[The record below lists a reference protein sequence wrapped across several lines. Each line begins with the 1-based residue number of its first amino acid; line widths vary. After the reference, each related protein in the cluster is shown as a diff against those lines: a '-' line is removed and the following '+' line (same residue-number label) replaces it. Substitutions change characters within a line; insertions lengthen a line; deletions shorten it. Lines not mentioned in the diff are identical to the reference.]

1 MNIQPLKISYEK
13 HKSARV
19 ASSLYLAKI
28 FSIAVLCS
36 AIATQSYAANKES
49 DNTPSANKI
58 KPTAIVNIAVAANF
72 KSTLQL
78 LVDHFLSDYRNNNK
92 PNMRI
97 ISGSTGAL
105 YAQITQGA
113 PFDIFFAAD
122 TKRPKQLQ
130 KDKLIKNEKLSI
142 YAKGQIALVVNKK
155 NFSNA
160 SVKDTCPLLFKGQ
173 DIVKQISAHKDQ
185 PQVLTLA
192 IANPRTAPYG
202 NAAIQ
207 LFESMPEAFADYRIV
222 RGKNILHAQQ
232 LLLNGNADIAA
243 LSSAQ
248 ASHPSMVNFLFC
260 PIDQQ
265 LYSSIEQSMAII
277 EQNQRKTVADDIVL
291 AFYQYIKSAD
301 AQSIIANQGYI
312 NNGIA
317 IQ

>member
-1 MNIQPLKISYEK
+1 MNIQYLKFSYQSS
-13 HKSARV
+13 KSARF
-19 ASSLYLAKI
+19 ASGLNLAKI
-28 FSIAVLCS
+28 LGVVVLCCS
-36 AIATQSYAANKES
+36 IATQSFAANSEL
-49 DNTPSANKI
+49 PSKNKTQQAVI
-58 KPTAIVNIAVAANF
+58 INIAVAANF
-72 KSTLQL
+72 KTTLKL
-78 LVDHFLSDYRNNNK
+78 LIDNFLTSYPDNNK
-92 PNMRI
+92 PHMRI

-130 KDKLIKNEKLSI
+130 KDKLTTNENLSI
-142 YAKGQIALVVNKK
+142 YAKGKIALVVNKK
-155 NFSNA
+155 NFTTATIES
-160 SVKDTCPLLFKGQ
+160 TCPLLFKGQ
-173 DIVKQISAHKDQ
+173 DIVKQISGHKNQ
-185 PQVLTLA
+185 SQALTLA

-207 LFESMPEAFADYRIV
+207 LFESMPEEFAHYRIV

-248 ASHPSMVNFLFC
+248 ASHPTMANFLFC

-265 LYSSIEQSMAII
+265 LYSPIEQSMAII
-277 EQNQRKTVADDIVL
+277 KQNQRKTVTEDIVL
-291 AFYQYIKSAD
+291 AFYHYIKSAD
-301 AQSIIANQGYI
+301 AQGIIANQGYI